1 MPSEYQLDHKKTN
14 AYAPKIYNDP
24 NMSEELKEIYRTLE
38 TRSVH
43 EGRAIDT
50 SFYQDMTQETLE
62 NFNRIGFEC
71 LFSLDEE
78 ICSRFIMEFYKTLR
92 LDRYLEDNRLFM
104 TFDINGHEFNISL
117 DQFVELTSLPNQG
130 ICLYSDLWS
139 LDQLKNTLEQVSPY
153 YSSLPSLEDIHDR
166 IHRRVTFKKQTKHG
180 IVQKLPNQIEINE
193 LLDHLKPCE
202 LVI

>member
-1 MPSEYQLDHKKTN
+1 
-14 AYAPKIYNDP
+14 
-24 NMSEELKEIYRTLE
+24 
-38 TRSVH
+38 
-43 EGRAIDT
+43 GRAIDT

-71 LFSLDEE
+71 LLNLDEE

-117 DQFVELTSLPNQG
+117 DQFAELTSLPNQG

-139 LDQLKNTLEQVSPY
+139 LDQLENTLEQVPPY
-153 YSSLPSLEDIHDR
+153 NSTLPSLR
-166 IHRRVTFKKQTKHG
+166 IFV
-180 IVQKLPNQIEINE
+180 IVSIKE
-193 LLDHLKPCE
+193 
-202 LVI
+202 